1 MTAKWIDTG
10 VNWLL
15 PYVSLVTNDKDYKRI
30 CKSKGLNTNGEQW
43 LRETAEALTHTFTN
57 IAGRGQCICLV
68 CIRPNKKDTI
78 AAIAGLLA
86 HEAYHVV
93 NSRLEQMSEHSP
105 GQEVMAYLIQFVTYR
120 LIEDYMRQVHPGRK
134 ETF

>member
-1 MTAKWIDTG
+1 MKAKWIDTG

-15 PYVSLVTNDKDYKRI
+15 PYISLVTNNEDFEAI
-30 CKSKGLNTNGEQW
+30 CKRKKLNRSEGVW
-43 LRETAEALTHTFTN
+43 LREGAEAITHTFIN
-57 IAGRGQCICLV
+57 IAGQSQCICLV
-68 CIRPNKKDTI
+68 CIRPDKKETI
-78 AAIAGLLA
+78 AAVVGLLA

-93 NSRLEQMSEHSP
+93 NSRLEQLGEHSP

-120 LIEDYMRQVHPGRK
+120 LVNDYIRQVHPGRK